1 MPKNAQ
7 KGKLIV
13 FLGPVGVGKSTII
26 RGLAQVLKTRG
37 FRVFTIFIKA
47 FHGPVYVLWILTV
60 KLLGLGSRYAP
71 WFIIP
76 KSGRINLAKMLMVV
90 SIYLDAFFSIPLKLI
105 VTRILRHAGYYI
117 LSEEYIQSTL
127 FDYIFTFI
135 NFNIKSKYINISMK
149 VLYSL
154 LSKYPPDITIV
165 LIADLS
171 ELMHRWMIR
180 GYGDPQPRYVLLQS
194 LFFERLNN
202 NVLLINTTNV
212 KIIDILNNISGKII
226 KI

>member
-1 MPKNAQ
+1 MFIR

-71 WFIIP
+71 WFIVP
-76 KSGRINLAKMLMVV
+76 KSGRINLAKMLIVV

-135 NFNIKSKYINISMK
+135 NFNIKSKYINIPMK
-149 VLYSL
+149 ALYSL

>member
-1 MPKNAQ
+1 MSR

-71 WFIIP
+71 WFIVP
-76 KSGRINLAKMLMVV
+76 KSGRINLAKMLIMV

-135 NFNIKSKYINISMK
+135 NFNIKSKHINIPMK

-212 KIIDILNNISGKII
+212 KIIDILNNISGNN
-226 KI
+226 

>member
-1 MPKNAQ
+1 MSR

-47 FHGPVYVLWILTV
+47 FHGPVYVLWIFTV
-60 KLLGLGSRYAP
+60 KLLGLSNRYAP
-71 WFIIP
+71 WFIVP
-76 KSGRINLAKMLMVV
+76 KSGRINLAKMLIVV

-135 NFNIKSKYINISMK
+135 NFNIKSKYINIPMK
-149 VLYSL
+149 ALYSL

-165 LIADLS
+165 LTADLP
-171 ELMHRWMIR
+171 ELMRRWMIR

-194 LFFERLNN
+194 LFFEKLNN
-202 NVLLINTTNV
+202 NVLLINTTNI
-212 KIIDILNNISGKII
+212 KIIDILSNISNEII

>member
-1 MPKNAQ
+1 MSR

-71 WFIIP
+71 WFIVP

-90 SIYLDAFFSIPLKLI
+90 SIYLDAFFSIPLRLI
-105 VTRILRHAGYYI
+105 VTRILSHAGYYI

-135 NFNIKSKYINISMK
+135 NFNIKSKYINTPMK
-149 VLYSL
+149 ALYSL

-171 ELMHRWMIR
+171 ELMRRWMIR

-194 LFFERLNN
+194 LFFEKLNN
-202 NVLLINTTNV
+202 NVLLINTTNI
-212 KIIDILNNISGKII
+212 KIIDILNNISGEII

>member
-1 MPKNAQ
+1 MARR
-7 KGKLIV
+7 GKLIV

-26 RGLAQVLKTRG
+26 RELTKKLRARG
-37 FRVFTIFIKA
+37 FRTYITFIKA
-47 FHGPVYVLWILTV
+47 FHGPAYALWVLIAR
-60 KLLGLGSRYAP
+60 LLGLNGKYAP

-76 KSGRINLAKMLMVV
+76 RSGRVNLAKMLMVI

-135 NFNIKSKYINISMK
+135 NFNIKSKHINIPMK
-149 VLYSL
+149 ALYSL

>member
-1 MPKNAQ
+1 M
-7 KGKLIV
+7 
-13 FLGPVGVGKSTII
+13 
-26 RGLAQVLKTRG
+26 
-37 FRVFTIFIKA
+37 KA
-47 FHGPVYVLWILTV
+47 
-60 KLLGLGSRYAP
+60 
-71 WFIIP
+71 
-76 KSGRINLAKMLMVV
+76 
-90 SIYLDAFFSIPLKLI
+90 
-105 VTRILRHAGYYI
+105 
-117 LSEEYIQSTL
+117 
-127 FDYIFTFI
+127 
-135 NFNIKSKYINISMK
+135 
-149 VLYSL
+149 LYSL

-212 KIIDILNNISGKII
+212 KIIDILNNISGEII

>member
-1 MPKNAQ
+1 MAKR
-7 KGKLIV
+7 GRLIV

-26 RGLAQVLKTRG
+26 RELAQVLKTRG

-71 WFIIP
+71 WFIVP

-90 SIYLDAFFSIPLKLI
+90 SIYLDAFFSIPLRLI
-105 VTRILRHAGYYI
+105 VTRILSHAGYYI

-135 NFNIKSKYINISMK
+135 NFNIKSKYINIPMK
-149 VLYSL
+149 ALYSL

-171 ELMHRWMIR
+171 ELMRRWMIR

-194 LFFERLNN
+194 LFFEKLNN
-202 NVLLINTTNV
+202 NVLLINTTNI
-212 KIIDILNNISGKII
+212 KIIDILNNISSEII

>member
-1 MPKNAQ
+1 MSR

-71 WFIIP
+71 WFIVP
-76 KSGRINLAKMLMVV
+76 KSGRINLAKMLIMV

-135 NFNIKSKYINISMK
+135 NFNIKSKYINIPMK
-149 VLYSL
+149 ALYSL

-165 LIADLS
+165 LTADLP
-171 ELMHRWMIR
+171 ELMRRWMIR

-194 LFFERLNN
+194 LLFEKLNN
-202 NVLLINTTNV
+202 NVLLINTTNI
-212 KIIDILNNISGKII
+212 KIVDILNNISSEII